1 MARTQAEDYAERRG
15 EIVAKAARLF
25 AEQGFHGTSISEVA
39 EACGT
44 SKSLLYHYYASKED
58 ILFDAMHDHVKALLD
73 AAEEVAK
80 AKVQPEEKLRQLTHR
95 FMTLYLTAAA
105 NQRVLVN
112 ELRHLPTARR
122 KLVVGVQRRLLD
134 IVEEILTA
142 LRPDLARQPT
152 LKRPA
157 TMLYFGMINWM
168 HTWLDPKGPAKPT
181 AIADLTVNTFIEG
194 LRKGALSGA

>member
-112 ELRHLPTARR
+112 ELRHLPAARR

-142 LRPDLARQPT
+142 LRPDLARQLT

-168 HTWLDPKGPAKPT
+168 HTWLDPKGPAKPA
-181 AIADLTVNTFIEG
+181 AIADLTVNTFLEG
-194 LRKGALSGA
+194 LRNSELSGP

>member
-1 MARTQAEDYAERRG
+1 MARTQAEDYEDRRG
-15 EIVAKAARLF
+15 EIVARAAALF
-25 AEQGFHGTSISEVA
+25 AAQGFHGTSISELA

-58 ILFDAMHDHVKALLD
+58 ILFDTMHDHVKALLD

-80 AKVQPEEKLRQLTHR
+80 AKRAPQDKLRQLTHR

-112 ELRHLPTARR
+112 ELRHLPPTRR
-122 KLVVGVQRRLLD
+122 KTIVGIQRRLLD
-134 IVEEILTA
+134 IVEGILTA
-142 LRPDLARQPT
+142 LRPDLARQPN

-157 TMLYFGMINWM
+157 TMLYFGMINWT
-168 HTWLDPKGPAKPT
+168 HTWLDPKGPAKPA
-181 AIADLTVNTFIEG
+181 AIADLAVTTFVEG
-194 LRKGALSGA
+194 LHKGALSDT

>member
-25 AEQGFHGTSISEVA
+25 AEKGFHGTSISQVA

-73 AAEEVAK
+73 AAEDIAK
-80 AKVQPEEKLRQLTHR
+80 AKLSPEEKLRQLTHR
-95 FMTLYLTAAA
+95 FMALYLTATA

-112 ELRHLPTARR
+112 ELRHLPNARR
-122 KLVVGVQRRLLD
+122 KVVVGIQRRLLD

-168 HTWLDPKGPAKPT
+168 HTWLDPAGPAKPNR
-181 AIADLTVNTFIEG
+181 IADLTVATFIEG
-194 LRKGALSGA
+194 LRKGALPG

>member
-1 MARTQAEDYAERRG
+1 MARTQAEDYEDRRG
-15 EIVAKAARLF
+15 EIVAKAAALF

-39 EACGT
+39 KACGT

-73 AAEEVAK
+73 AAEDIAK
-80 AKVQPEEKLRQLTHR
+80 TRRAPEEKLRQLTHR
-95 FMTLYLTAAA
+95 FMALYLNAAA

-112 ELRHLPTARR
+112 ELRHLPAARR
-122 KLVVGVQRRLLD
+122 KTIVGIQRRLLD
-134 IVEEILTA
+134 IVEAILTA
-142 LRPDLARQPT
+142 LRPDLARQPA

-168 HTWLDPKGPAKPT
+168 HTWLDPAGAAKPAK
-181 AIADLTVNTFIEG
+181 IADLTVTTFLEG
-194 LRKGALSGA
+194 LRKGALP